1 MSPILVCA
9 KEKCFSFIEN
19 HVFSIEFW
27 RLIAFVGKRLI
38 STAKLFAK
46 IAYIFSIVNYFLNF
60 LRAVL
65 RIISFFSTIKNKN
78 LGETRKVLFSSFKV
92 IISLIAFILC
102 FFMPVPAALGI
113 AFLFYSLAKLLDST
127 IIFIFS
133 FIAYVL
139 IDKEAENTQGER
151 DQYLQNVI
159 KHSSILTIALPMT
172 LLTGLMMVGSPGVMC
187 FAVATTTLFLVTYI
201 ACLSYLF
208 YQYFSLN
215 DCEESVKL
223 KQEYLKNIKSL
234 LIDVLILVLFL
245 AITITALFF
254 PIPVVITGL
263 SIKLLPVVGLALLN
277 LLDVVKGIYYYLP
290 NNKNDSEPLGM
301 NYDPNTAIT
310 QSGYYATKNIINY
323 LAKPKDSKDNVKIL
337 LKNKEI
343 LIREWLLKTTDL
355 QNKINKIQAFPLW
368 KRVFYHLEEKKLNV
382 KIEDLTN
389 NLAVFLKNKP
399 FESYQ
404 ESLNVQIETILNKSS
419 DFKADEE
426 TKKAYFIDLLLKTN
440 ADLKLESMRSRKI
453 GKEWDKPD
461 NNSNELTPQQLEKQ
475 CEWQIHNFINR
486 FNLSGEEN
494 TSDNK
499 QILENNLLW
508 KMWRNFVNQQITQ
521 PMEHKLLHQSFFK
534 QTGDCTA
541 LNEAIHVATKIE
553 NEVLSNCY
561 LP

>member
-1 MSPILVCA
+1 MLACV
-9 KEKCFSFIEN
+9 KEKCVSFIEN
-19 HVFSIEFW
+19 HVFSVEFW

-46 IAYIFSIVNYFLNF
+46 IAYIFSIINYFLNF
-60 LRAVL
+60 LRAIL
-65 RIISFFSTIKNKN
+65 RIISFFYTIKNKN
-78 LGETRKVLFSSFKV
+78 LGETRKVLFSIFKV
-92 IISLIAFILC
+92 IISLIAFVLC
-102 FFMPVPAALGI
+102 FFMPVPAALGV
-113 AFLFYSLAKLLDST
+113 AFLFYSLTKLLDST

-139 IDKEAENTQGER
+139 IDKETENTQGER
-151 DQYLQNVI
+151 NQYLQNVI

-187 FAVATTTLFLVTYI
+187 FAVAMTALFLVTYI
-201 ACLSYLF
+201 ACLSYLL
-208 YQYFSLN
+208 YQYFRLN

-245 AITITALFF
+245 AIIITALFF
-254 PIPVVITGL
+254 PIPVVIAGL
-263 SIKLLPVVGLALLN
+263 SIKLLPVMGLALLN

-323 LAKPKDSKDNVKIL
+323 LAKPKESKDNVKIL

-343 LIREWLLKTTDL
+343 LIREWLLKTINL
-355 QNKINKIQAFPLW
+355 QIKINKIQSFPSW
-368 KRVFYHLEEKKLNV
+368 KRAFYHLEEKKLNV

-404 ESLNVQIETILNKSS
+404 ESLNVQTETISNKKSS
-419 DFKADEE
+419 DFKANEE

-453 GKEWDKPD
+453 EQEWDKPD
-461 NNSNELTPQQLEKQ
+461 DKSHELTPQQLEKQ

-486 FNLSGEEN
+486 INLLGEED
-494 TSDNK
+494 TPDNK

-508 KMWRNFVNQQITQ
+508 KMWRNFVNEQITQ

-553 NEVLSNCY
+553 NEVLSNGC